1 MTAAVCDLNPVEC
14 SNLVNFLFDCSGG
27 HLLHTLQL
35 LRVFLSNKV
44 VSIAMGALLFDENKA
59 TEILREAGR
68 DALHLVSDLICGLP
82 ASTQDW
88 LSTAAF
94 LGTEFDDDVVQIAM
108 DKNSIGDAENALE
121 AGLITHARGKTG
133 CSDRFRFV
141 HDTVQQASYELIRQD
156 QSQLLHFNVGMRM

>member
-14 SNLVNFLFDCSGG
+14 SNLVNFLFDCSAG
-27 HLLHTLQL
+27 HPLHTLQL
-35 LRVFLSNKV
+35 LRVFLANKV

-121 AGLITHARGKTG
+121 AAMQEGKLVPL
-133 CSDRFRFV
+133 CS
-141 HDTVQQASYELIRQD
+141 
-156 QSQLLHFNVGMRM
+156 